1 MDFPTL
7 TRTAYQM
14 ARHAIPGLRF
24 DEQSFHDW
32 AAAQGIEKPR
42 AGHPRHRSGDGRR
55 LRRRRS
61 RRHRRLR
68 AATRPQPAPQR
79 QPGGPAPDQLD
90 ELRQTLRV
98 RLLTGPAPKI
108 RQYKGN
114 GPLGAW
120 IRVTA
125 ARIALELQEATSR
138 RGRDLGSDAAMN
150 ALVASDGSPELM
162 AAKAQHR
169 EMFGRELQR
178 CFRDLD
184 EQEKTLLRM
193 HYLHDMGIDEM
204 SGILRVHRATVAR
217 WLVALRKR
225 IFDQL
230 CGRLQVQLHQRHRHP
245 QPDPPGPV
253 RAGHQ
258 RPPRPGGCRRRRP
271 RHLPGVTARSWSQ
284 QRKPME

>member
-7 TRTAYQM
+7 ARTAHQI
-14 ARHAIPGLRF
+14 ARHAIPGLRY

-32 AAAQGIEKPR
+32 AWSQGIE
-42 AGHPRHRSGDGRR
+42 
-55 LRRRRS
+55 
-61 RRHRRLR
+61 
-68 AATRPQPAPQR
+68 QPALITHAVDLVMAAACAAGD
-79 QPGGPAPDQLD
+79 PGAIAAFEQQHVRSMRPSVSRVALRPDQLD

-98 RLLTGPAPKI
+98 RLLTGPTPKI

-138 RGRDLGSDAAMN
+138 HGRDLGSDAAMN
-150 ALVASDGSPELM
+150 ALVASDGNPELM

-169 EMFGRELQR
+169 EMFKRELQR
-178 CFRDLD
+178 CFRELD
-184 EQEKTLLRM
+184 EREKTLLRM

-230 CGRLQVQLHQRHRHP
+230 CGRLQIKLPERHRHP

-253 RAGHQ
+253 RTGHQ
-258 RPPRPGGCRRRRP
+258 RPPRPGGCRRRAAGP
-271 RHLPGVTARSWSQ
+271 VTSPG
-284 QRKPME
+284 

>member
-24 DEQSFHDW
+24 SEQSFHDW
-32 AAAQGIEKPR
+32 AAAQAIESPALVTHAVDLVLAAACA
-42 AGHPRHRSGDGRR
+42 AGDSAAIAAFDQQYVRSIRPSVSR
-55 LRRRRS
+55 VALR
-61 RRHRRLR
+61 
-68 AATRPQPAPQR
+68 
-79 QPGGPAPDQLD
+79 PDQLD

-98 RLLTGPAPKI
+98 RLLTGPAPKL

-125 ARIALELQEATSR
+125 ARIALELQEATTR
-138 RGRDLGSDAAMN
+138 HGRELGSDAAMN
-150 ALVASDGSPELM
+150 ALVASDGNPELM

-169 EMFGRELQR
+169 EMFKLELQR
-178 CFRDLD
+178 CFRELD
-184 EQEKTLLRM
+184 EREKTLLRM

-217 WLVALRKR
+217 WLVALRKQ

-230 CGRLQVQLHQRHRHP
+230 CGRLQIKLNSGTAIRSLIRLVRSELDINVRHAL
-245 QPDPPGPV
+245 D
-253 RAGHQ
+253 
-258 RPPRPGGCRRRRP
+258 
-271 RHLPGVTARSWSQ
+271 GVGTAVTTGA
-284 QRKPME
+284 

>member
-7 TRTAYQM
+7 ARNAHQL
-14 ARHAIPGLRF
+14 ARHAIPGLRY

-32 AAAQGIEKPR
+32 ACSQGIE
-42 AGHPRHRSGDGRR
+42 
-55 LRRRRS
+55 
-61 RRHRRLR
+61 
-68 AATRPQPAPQR
+68 QPALI
-79 QPGGPAPDQLD
+79 GHAVDLVMAAACAAGDPAAIAAFDQQHVRSLRPSVSRTPLRPDQLD
-90 ELRQTLRV
+90 EVRQTLRV
-98 RLLTGPAPKI
+98 RLLTGPTPKI

-150 ALVASDGSPELM
+150 ALVASDASPELM

-169 EMFGRELQR
+169 ELFKLELQR
-178 CFRDLD
+178 CFRELD

-193 HYLHDMGIDEM
+193 HYLHDMGIDDM
-204 SGILRVHRATVAR
+204 CGILRVHRATVAR

-225 IFDQL
+225 IFEQL
-230 CGRLQVQLHQRHRHP
+230 CSRLQLRLHSGTAIRSLMRLVRSELDINVRHAL
-245 QPDPPGPV
+245 D
-253 RAGHQ
+253 
-258 RPPRPGGCRRRRP
+258 GGASA
-271 RHLPGVTARSWSQ
+271 VTT
-284 QRKPME
+284 MG